1 MERLASHQKPAGL
14 TGSALRTWG
23 ILFLAIGIIARG
35 VLQTRILGIGQV
47 SSMELLELMQS
58 SSQMMIFATL
68 ALVLQAMETCA
79 VPIFTFLLVE
89 GFQHTSNFGK
99 YLLRVLGVAVLSE
112 IPYNLAIGGKV
123 LDFSSR
129 NPVFGMVLALILLH
143 FYGRF
148 GEKNVKNVL
157 IKVLLTLAGL
167 LWPGM
172 LAIESGTPLILL
184 VCVLWIFR
192 KKPMARS
199 MIGATAAIVC
209 TLFDPFFL
217 AAPMG
222 FLAVHFYNGEQGE
235 ENRVVNYL
243 AYPAILLVIGLVATF
258 MM

>member
-23 ILFLAIGIIARG
+23 IFFLVIGIIGRG
-35 VLQTRILGIGQV
+35 VLQTRLLGIGRI

-58 SSQMMIFATL
+58 SNNMMIFATL

-79 VPIFTFLLVE
+79 VPIFAFLLVE
-89 GFQHTSNFGK
+89 GFQHTSNFWK
-99 YLLRVLGVAVLSE
+99 YLLRVLGVAALSE
-112 IPYNLAIGGKV
+112 IPYNLAIGGKL
-123 LDFSSR
+123 LDFSTR
-129 NPVFGMVLALILLH
+129 NPVFGMVLALILLY
-143 FYGRF
+143 FYSRF
-148 GEKNVKNVL
+148 AENNVKNVA
-157 IKVLLTLAGL
+157 IKILLTLAGL

-172 LAIESGTPLILL
+172 LSIEGGTPLIIL
-184 VCVLWIFR
+184 VCVVWLFR
-192 KKPMARS
+192 RKPMARN

-209 TLFDPFFL
+209 TLLDPFYL

-222 FLAVHFYNGEQGE
+222 FLAVHFHNGEQGE